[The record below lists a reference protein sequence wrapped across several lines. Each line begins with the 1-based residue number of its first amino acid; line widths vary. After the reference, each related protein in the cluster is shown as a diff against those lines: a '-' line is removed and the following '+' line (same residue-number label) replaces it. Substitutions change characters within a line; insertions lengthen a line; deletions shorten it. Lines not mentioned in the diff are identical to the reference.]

1 MRRHFK
7 PTTPLLGATLLAALL
22 GGCTSTQA
30 PTQASAAAPS
40 AAAPTAPKP
49 ATPTTERA
57 NAAVRQTLAAFDP
70 RDFEDATR
78 GGVITSVDDSG
89 IGIGPEHQ
97 QRIFD
102 RFYRVDVGR
111 SRAQGGAGLGLALCK
126 TIVDAHGGVLTVA
139 RIAMIPNATTQQAR
153 FPRNADSQ
161 AAYDM
166 VFNALLISAPTAAGD
181 ESLLETRVCATCHLM
196 LG

>member
-78 GGVITSVDDSG
+78 GKLAELSDPLVKAADGRVVYNTKS
-89 IGIGPEHQ
+89 
-97 QRIFD
+97 FD
-102 RFYRVDVGR
+102 FAAQDQE
-111 SRAQGGAGLGLALCK
+111 RA
-126 TIVDAHGGVLTVA
+126 
-139 RIAMIPNATTQQAR
+139 
-153 FPRNADSQ
+153 S
-161 AAYDM
+161 
-166 VFNALLISAPTAAGD
+166 
-181 ESLLETRVCATCHLM
+181 SLRTEFM
-196 LG
+196 E